1 MLDSDNSLEYMKELY
16 DRFRREV
23 LEEKTV
29 DYYEED
35 ELLDIY
41 DYAQDEG
48 DVMVQFYVFL
58 TARRL
63 HPDSTLFDERA
74 GFFLSYISNEAGAD
88 MLARRDRQESPLWD
102 VLALSIAHYPDGH
115 PDDDMRSLLAKHDK
129 FDCESVL
136 KLMDLL
142 RDLTRPD
149 LVAEAY
155 VALRDKAEDT
165 RSLLFETATILKD
178 YPEHSALAR
187 QLAEE
192 LTQTEPFNIDCWLL
206 LAKTEFANS
215 HPEEAIS
222 AADYA
227 LAIDPDNLEG
237 ALVRAVVL
245 SAQEAN
251 RAQAEEE
258 LKAFLKRVPD
268 NAIATKALAE
278 CYRARH
284 KDSAAIEAY
293 ASFMSKGEEG
303 NPEALIEI
311 LRLNPDNTT
320 PYIDIY
326 NSIVGDNVEQWQK
339 TALAL
344 YNEKLYI
351 QGAILLDYFTEKY
364 GFTSISELYLRLLY
378 LAKRYGDYIARF
390 EQLNVYRSE
399 NHPSPIEISVM
410 GYLLLCA
417 SLLKQHRFG
426 DLDQLSSVILA
437 NPPEIPDM
445 EDIMKFKGI
454 QLTLQQM
461 RILAQHEAYTLID
474 DPDFDPVR
482 QLFPFSSPDDT
493 PLDRDSE
500 DDTITRKGRKK
511 PR

>member
-74 GFFLSYISNEAGAD
+74 GFFLSYISNDAGAD
-88 MLARRDRQESPLWD
+88 MLARRQREESPLWD
-102 VLALSIAHYPDGH
+102 VLALSIAHYPGGH
-115 PDDDMRSLLAKHDK
+115 PDDDMRALLAKHEK

-155 VALRDKAEDT
+155 IALRDKAEDT

-178 YPEHSALAR
+178 YPDHSALAR

-192 LTQTEPFNIDCWLL
+192 LTQTEPFNVDCWLL

-215 HPEEAIS
+215 HLDEAVS

-227 LAIDPDNLEG
+227 LAIDPENLEG

-245 SAQEAN
+245 SASDNTRE
-251 RAQAEEE
+251 QAEEE
-258 LKAFLKRVPD
+258 LKAFLRRVPD
-268 NAIATKALAE
+268 NPIATKALAE
-278 CYRARH
+278 CYRGRH
-284 KDSAAIEAY
+284 KDSAAIETY
-293 ASFMSKGEEG
+293 ASFMAKGDEG
-303 NPEALIEI
+303 NPEAILEI
-311 LRLNPDNTT
+311 LRLKPENPA

-326 NSIVGDNVEQWQK
+326 NSLVGDDTEQWHK
-339 TALAL
+339 SALTL
-344 YNEKLYI
+344 YNENLYA
-351 QGAILLDYFTEKY
+351 QGADLLDYHTEKY
-364 GFTSISELYLRLLY
+364 GFTTLSELYLRMLY
-378 LAKRYGDYIARF
+378 LSGRYADYIRRF
-390 EQLNVYRSE
+390 EQLNVYRAE
-399 NHPSPIEISVM
+399 NDPSSIEISVM

-417 SLLKQHRFG
+417 SLLKEHRFA

-437 NPPEIPDM
+437 NPPQIADI
-445 EDIMKFKGI
+445 EDVMKFKGI

-461 RILAQHEAYTLID
+461 RILASHEAYALID
-474 DPDFDPVR
+474 EPGFDPAR
-482 QLFPFSSPDDT
+482 QLFPFGTPEDNPFAGEADT
-493 PLDRDSE
+493 EKAEGDQE
-500 DDTITRKGRKK
+500 
-511 PR
+511 

>member
-1 MLDSDNSLEYMKELY
+1 VLESDNSLEYMKELY

-35 ELLDIY
+35 ELIDIY

-74 GFFLSYISNEAGAD
+74 GFFLSYISNDAGAD

-115 PDDDMRSLLAKHDK
+115 PDDDMRALLAKHDN

-155 VALRDKAEDT
+155 IALHDKAEDT

-215 HPEEAIS
+215 HLEEAVS

-227 LAIDPDNLEG
+227 LAIDPENLEG

-245 SAQEAN
+245 SAQDKT
-251 RAQAEEE
+251 RPQAEEE
-258 LKAFLKRVPD
+258 LKAFLKRVPG
-268 NAIATKALAE
+268 NPIATKALAE
-278 CYRARH
+278 CYSARH
-284 KDSAAIEAY
+284 KENAAIETY
-293 ASFMSKGEEG
+293 ASFMGAGEDG
-303 NPEALIEI
+303 NPEAILEI
-311 LRLNPDNTT
+311 MRLKPDSAT
-320 PYIDIY
+320 PYLDIY
-326 NSIVGDNVEQWQK
+326 NSIVGEDQEQWQK

-344 YNEKLYI
+344 YNEKLYD
-351 QGAILLDYFTEKY
+351 QGAALLDYYTEKY
-364 GFTSISELYLRLLY
+364 GFTTLSELYLRLLY
-378 LAKRYGDYIARF
+378 LAGRYGDYITRF
-390 EQLNVYRSE
+390 EQLNAYRSE
-399 NHPSPIEISVM
+399 NASSPIEISVM
-410 GYLLLCA
+410 GYLLLCS
-417 SLLKQHRFG
+417 SLLKQHRFD
-426 DLDQLSSVILA
+426 DLDQLSSVILS
-437 NPPEIPDM
+437 NPPSIPDM

-461 RILAQHEAYTLID
+461 RILAQNEAYTLID

-482 QLFPFSSPDDT
+482 QIFPFSTPDGNPFDNET
-493 PLDRDSE
+493 ATE
-500 DDTITRKGRKK
+500 K
-511 PR
+511 

>member
-1 MLDSDNSLEYMKELY
+1 MKELY

-74 GFFLSYISNEAGAD
+74 GFFLSYISNDAGMD
-88 MLARRDRQESPLWD
+88 MLLRRERQDSPLWD
-102 VLALSIAHYPDGH
+102 VLALSIAHYPGGH

-142 RDLTRPD
+142 RDLSRPD

-155 VALRDKAEDT
+155 IALRDKAEDT

-178 YPEHSALAR
+178 YPDHSALAR

-192 LTQTEPFNIDCWLL
+192 LTQTEPFNVDCWLL

-215 HPEEAIS
+215 HLDEAIS

-227 LAIDPDNLEG
+227 LAIDPENLEG

-245 SAQEAN
+245 SASGSTRE
-251 RAQAEEE
+251 QAEEE
-258 LKAFLKRVPD
+258 LKAFLRKVPD
-268 NAIATKALAE
+268 SPIATKALAE

-284 KDSAAIEAY
+284 KDNAAIETY
-293 ASFMSKGEEG
+293 ASFMSKGDDG
-303 NPEALIEI
+303 NPDAILEI
-311 LRLNPDNTT
+311 LRLKPENPT
-320 PYIDIY
+320 PYLDIF
-326 NSIVGDNVEQWQK
+326 NSIVGEDAEQWRK
-339 TALAL
+339 TALTL
-344 YNEKLYI
+344 YNEKLYV
-351 QGAILLDYFTEKY
+351 QGAELLDYYAEKY
-364 GFTSISELYLRLLY
+364 GFTILSETHLRLLY
-378 LAKRYGDYIARF
+378 LAGRYADYITRF
-390 EQLNVYRSE
+390 EQLNVYRAE
-399 NHPSPIEISVM
+399 NNSTSIEISVM
-410 GYLLLCA
+410 GYMLLCA
-417 SLLKQHRFG
+417 SLLKEHRFT
-426 DLDQLSSVILA
+426 DLDQLSSVILS
-437 NPPEIPDM
+437 NPPEITDID
-445 EDIMKFKGI
+445 DIMKFKGI

-461 RILAQHEAYTLID
+461 RILASHEAYALID
-474 DPDFDPVR
+474 DPGFDPAR
-482 QLFPFSSPDDT
+482 QLFPFSAPEG
-493 PLDRDSE
+493 DSQ
-500 DDTITRKGRKK
+500 KK
-511 PR
+511 RSDNSGNVEPTE

>member
-1 MLDSDNSLEYMKELY
+1 MKELY

-23 LEEKTV
+23 LEEKNV

-88 MLARRDRQESPLWD
+88 MLSRRERQESPLWD

-115 PDDDMRSLLAKHDK
+115 PDDDMRSLLAKHEK

-155 VALRDKAEDT
+155 MTLRDKAEDT

-215 HPEEAIS
+215 HPEEAVS

-237 ALVRAVVL
+237 ALVSAVVL
-245 SAQEAN
+245 SASDAT
-251 RAQAEEE
+251 RSQAEEE
-258 LKAFLKRVPD
+258 LRAFLKRVPD
-268 NAIATKALAE
+268 NPIATKALAE
-278 CYRARH
+278 CYKGRG
-284 KDSAAIEAY
+284 KDSAAIETY
-293 ASFMSKGEEG
+293 ASFMTKGEDG
-303 NPEALIEI
+303 NPEAILEI
-311 LRLNPDNTT
+311 LRLNPDDAT
-320 PYIDIY
+320 PYLDIY
-326 NSIVGDNVEQWQK
+326 DSVIGDDTEQWQK
-339 TALAL
+339 TALSL
-344 YNEKLYI
+344 YNDKLYA
-351 QGAILLDYFTEKY
+351 QGARLLDYHTEKY
-364 GFTSISELYLRLLY
+364 GFTSLSELYLRLLY
-378 LAKRYGDYIARF
+378 LAGRYDDYIARF

-410 GYLLLCA
+410 GYLLLCS
-417 SLLKQHRFG
+417 SLLKEHRFD
-426 DLDQLSSVILA
+426 DLEQLSSVILS
-437 NPPEIPDM
+437 NPPEISDM

-461 RILAQHEAYTLID
+461 RILAQHKAYALID
-474 DPDFDPVR
+474 DAGFDPVR
-482 QLFPFSSPDDT
+482 QLFPFST
-493 PLDRDSE
+493 PEGNPFASEPSEETDGSDR
-500 DDTITRKGRKK
+500 
-511 PR
+511 

>member
-155 VALRDKAEDT
+155 MALRDKAEDT
-165 RSLLFETATILKD
+165 RSLLFEAATILKD
-178 YPEHSALAR
+178 YPEHSSLAR

-227 LAIDPDNLEG
+227 LAIDPENLEG

-245 SAQEAN
+245 SAGEST

-258 LKAFLKRVPD
+258 LRAFLKRVPD
-268 NAIATKALAE
+268 NPIATKALAD
-278 CYRARH
+278 CYRGRH
-284 KDSAAIEAY
+284 KDSAAIETY
-293 ASFMSKGEEG
+293 ASFMSKGEDG
-303 NPEALIEI
+303 NPEAILEI
-311 LRLNPDNTT
+311 MRLNPADAT
-320 PYIDIY
+320 PYLDIY
-326 NSIVGDNVEQWQK
+326 NSIVGDNIEQWQK
-339 TALAL
+339 AALTL
-344 YNEKLYI
+344 YNEKAYA
-351 QGAILLDYFTEKY
+351 QGAVFLDYFTEKY
-364 GFTSISELYLRLLY
+364 GFTTLSELHLRLLY
-378 LAKRYGDYIARF
+378 LARRYGDYVARF
-390 EQLNVYRSE
+390 DQLNVYRSE
-399 NHPSPIEISVM
+399 NQPSPIEISVM
-410 GYLLLCA
+410 GYLLLCS
-417 SLLKQHRFG
+417 SLLKLHRFG
-426 DLDQLSSVILA
+426 DLDQLSSVILS

-461 RILAQHEAYTLID
+461 RILAQHEAYALID

-482 QLFPFSSPDDT
+482 QVFPFST
-493 PLDRDSE
+493 PEGNPFDSE
-500 DDTITRKGRKK
+500 TDDDSGAQASSDDL
-511 PR
+511 

>member
-155 VALRDKAEDT
+155 MALRDKAEDT
-165 RSLLFETATILKD
+165 RSLLFEAATILKD
-178 YPEHSALAR
+178 YPEHSSLAR

-227 LAIDPDNLEG
+227 LAIDPENLEG

-245 SAQEAN
+245 SAGEST

-258 LKAFLKRVPD
+258 LRAFLKRVPD
-268 NAIATKALAE
+268 NPIATKALAD
-278 CYRARH
+278 CYRGRH
-284 KDSAAIEAY
+284 KDSAAIETY
-293 ASFMSKGEEG
+293 ASFMSKGEDG
-303 NPEALIEI
+303 NPEAILEI
-311 LRLNPDNTT
+311 MRLNPADAT
-320 PYIDIY
+320 PYLDIY
-326 NSIVGDNVEQWQK
+326 NSIVGDNIEQWQK
-339 TALAL
+339 AALTL
-344 YNEKLYI
+344 YNEKAYA
-351 QGAILLDYFTEKY
+351 QGAVFLDYFTEKY
-364 GFTSISELYLRLLY
+364 GFTILSELHLRLLY
-378 LAKRYGDYIARF
+378 LARRYGDYVARF
-390 EQLNVYRSE
+390 DQLNVYRSE
-399 NHPSPIEISVM
+399 NQPSPIEISVM
-410 GYLLLCA
+410 GYLLLCS
-417 SLLKQHRFG
+417 SLLRLHRFG
-426 DLDQLSSVILA
+426 DLDQLSSVILS

-461 RILAQHEAYTLID
+461 RILAQHEAYALID

-482 QLFPFSSPDDT
+482 QVFPFST
-493 PLDRDSE
+493 PEGNPFDSE
-500 DDTITRKGRKK
+500 TDDDSGAQTSGEDL
-511 PR
+511 